1 MMKKTIFAL
10 SALSL
15 ILVGCNDE
23 EMTTQA
29 QSKPKPTQQQMTQM
43 DATNEARPVS
53 LAETEDLQ
61 VIDPTE
67 SEITEETASQQ
78 TSQQWQGTYS
88 GILPCA
94 DCEGIQTTLT
104 LNQDETY
111 QLEEVY
117 LGKDDNSFD
126 STGAVQWDETG
137 TIITLVN
144 DNGSTPVKYALEGDS
159 LAKLDADGEPI
170 NGDIAALYQLIKE
183 N

>member
-1 MMKKTIFAL
+1 MKKTIFAL

-29 QSKPKPTQQQMTQM
+29 QPEPTQQQMPQM
-43 DATNEARPVS
+43 DATSEAQPGS

-67 SEITEETASQQ
+67 SKANSESASQL

-111 QLEEVY
+111 QLEQVY
-117 LGKDDNSFD
+117 LGKDDSSFD

-170 NGDIAALYQLIKE
+170 NGDIAALYQLTKE

>member
-1 MMKKTIFAL
+1 MKKTIFAL

-29 QSKPKPTQQQMTQM
+29 QPEPTQQQMPQM
-43 DATNEARPVS
+43 DATSEAQPGS

-67 SEITEETASQQ
+67 SKANSESASQL

-117 LGKDDNSFD
+117 LGKDDSSFN

-170 NGDIAALYQLIKE
+170 NGDIAALYQLTKE